1 MELFAE
7 QALLPD
13 GWARNVRVR
22 LAADGRIESV
32 QADGAADGAERVP
45 GPLLPGLAN
54 LHSHAFQ
61 RAMAGLAETVG
72 DPNDSFWSWREQMYQ
87 LVLRLDPDQVEAI
100 AAHLYVE
107 MLKGGFTAVGEFH
120 YLHHDPRGRPYDDP
134 AEMAGRVLAGAQ
146 RAGIAMTLLPVLYS
160 HGGFGGREAGPGQRR
175 FLHDTDAY
183 LALHDGLRQ
192 GLENHPLYRTGLCFH
207 SLRAVTPAQIE
218 QVLAA
223 TPTGPVHIHVAEQ
236 TREVEDCLEWC
247 GQRPVEWLLDHAPV
261 DERWCL
267 IHATHMTE
275 SECSRLAASGAVAG
289 LCPTTEANLGDGV
302 FRATEYLAAGG
313 ALGVGT
319 DSHVSVTALE
329 ELRLLEYGQ
338 RLFTQRRNRLATPA
352 TPSVGRTLYEAAVAG
367 GARSLAQ
374 PAGGIEAGARADLV
388 VLDGEQPLLAAA
400 ADDEVLN
407 RWLFAGDASFV
418 RDVYVGGRRV
428 VQDGEHPA
436 ERATS
441 AAFASVLRDLASA

>member
-1 MELFAE
+1 VELFAE
-7 QALLPD
+7 QALLPG
-13 GWARNVRVR
+13 GWARDVRVR
-22 LAADGRIESV
+22 VGADGRIESV
-32 QADGAADGAERVP
+32 EPGAGADGIERVP

-87 LVLRLDPDQVEAI
+87 LVLQLDPDQVEAV
-100 AAHLYVE
+100 AAHLYIE

-120 YLHHDPRGRPYDDP
+120 YLHHDPSGRPYDDP
-134 AEMAGRVLAGAQ
+134 AEMACRVLAAAQ

-160 HGGFGGREAGPGQRR
+160 HGGFGGQEAGPGQRR

-183 LALHDGLRQ
+183 LALHEGLRQ
-192 GLENHPLYRTGLCFH
+192 GLADHPLHRTGLCFH
-207 SLRAVTPAQIE
+207 SLRAVTPQQIE
-218 QVLAA
+218 QALAA
-223 TPTGPVHIHVAEQ
+223 APDGPVHIHVAEQ
-236 TREVEDCLEWC
+236 TREVDDCLEWS
-247 GQRPVEWLLDHAPV
+247 GQRPVEWLLDHEPV

-275 SECSRLAASGAVAG
+275 SECSRMAATGAVAG

-302 FRATEYLAAGG
+302 FRATEYLAGGG

-319 DSHVSVTALE
+319 DSHVSVTAFE

-352 TPSVGRTLYEAAVAG
+352 TPSVGRTLYDAALAG

-374 PAGGIEAGARADLV
+374 PAGTIEPGARADLV
-388 VLDGEQPLLAAA
+388 VLDGERPLLAAA
-400 ADDEVLN
+400 REDEILN
-407 RWLFAGDASFV
+407 RWLFAGDAGFV
-418 RDVYVGGRRV
+418 RDVYVAGRRV
-428 VQDGEHPA
+428 VEAGRHPA
-436 ERATS
+436 EQVTG
-441 AAFASVLRDLASA
+441 AAFASVLRGLARA